1 MPIGIPKVPYRLPGD
16 PSAQWVDIYNRLYR
30 ERILFLG
37 QDIDDE
43 IANQL
48 VGIMLYLH
56 SEDEAKEIYMYINSP
71 GGSDTCGLAIYDTM
85 NHISTQVT
93 TICVGLAASMAS
105 FILAGGQKGQ
115 RVALPHS
122 RVMIHQPMGGAQ
134 GQASEIQVEAKEV
147 LRIRKTIGLIYAQQT
162 GQSLNQ
168 VALDMDRDKFMSAK
182 EARSYGRVDQ
192 VVENTTFAN

>member
-1 MPIGIPKVPYRLPGD
+1 
-16 PSAQWVDIYNRLYR
+16 
-30 ERILFLG
+30 
-37 QDIDDE
+37 
-43 IANQL
+43 
-48 VGIMLYLH
+48 
-56 SEDEAKEIYMYINSP
+56 
-71 GGSDTCGLAIYDTM
+71 
-85 NHISTQVT
+85 
-93 TICVGLAASMAS
+93 MAS

-182 EARSYGRVDQ
+182 EARNYGLVDQ
-192 VVENTTFAN
+192 VVESTTFSA

>member
-56 SEDEAKEIYMYINSP
+56 SEDEAKEIYTYINSP
-71 GGSDTCGLAIYDTM
+71 GGSVTCGLAIYDTM

-182 EARSYGRVDQ
+182 EARSYGLVDQ